1 MRTGVRRWAGWLTR
15 IGVSGGLLLWL
26 FSRFGLKGILTSF
39 QDLSMSV
46 WVVASLMYLA
56 AQILSSIR
64 WWILADT
71 LAFPGRWRTYLG
83 FYFVGMYF
91 NLFLPTSLGGDVL
104 KVHFLSREEGR
115 RFFAA
120 YSVVGDRLFG
130 LIAMLLLGAVAVQLK
145 PDLLPGHFVTILSL
159 GGVFIVCGLIG
170 LPFFYR
176 VLKSVWPRIS
186 QQLTG
191 LLVLWQKPRMLG
203 VVLCLSFCLQ
213 ALGMGAV
220 ALLGVGIGIEIPL
233 AFYFASLPLVTIAT
247 LIPISFSGIGVREGA
262 FVYFLGLKGIQPE
275 PALCLG
281 LLFFSVQVAISL
293 LGGLAY
299 ALGLHRRPLTP
310 QPGMTK

>member
-1 MRTGVRRWAGWLTR
+1 VRTGVRRWAGWLTR
-15 IGVSGGLLLWL
+15 IGVSGGVLLWL
-26 FSRFGLKGILTSF
+26 FCRFDLKGILASF
-39 QDLSMSV
+39 QGLSMSV
-46 WVVASLMYLA
+46 WAVACLMYLA

-64 WWILADT
+64 WWILSDS

-115 RFFAA
+115 RFLAA

-130 LIAMLLLGAVAVQLK
+130 LIAMLFLGAAAVQLK
-145 PDLLPGHFVTILSL
+145 PDVLPGHFVIFLSL
-159 GGVFIVCGLIG
+159 GGLVILCGLVG
-170 LPFFYR
+170 LPFLHRF
-176 VLKSVWPRIS
+176 LKLWPRIS
-186 QQLTG
+186 QHLTG
-191 LLVLWQKPRMLG
+191 LLALWQRPRMIV
-203 VVLCLSFCLQ
+203 VVLGLSFCLQ

-220 ALLGVGIGIEIPL
+220 ALLGAGIGIEIPL
-233 AFYFASLPLVTIAT
+233 TFYFASLPLVTIAT

-262 FVYFLGLKGIQPE
+262 FVYFLGFKGIQPE

-281 LLFFSVQVAISL
+281 LLFFSVQVATSL

-299 ALGLHRRPLTP
+299 ASGFHRQPLTP
-310 QPGMTK
+310 QPGTSK

>member
-1 MRTGVRRWAGWLTR
+1 VRPGVRRWAGWLAR
-15 IGVSGGLLLWL
+15 IVVSGGLLLWL
-26 FSRFGLKGILTSF
+26 FCRFDLKGIVASF
-39 QDLSMSV
+39 QDLSMSI
-46 WVVASLMYLA
+46 WVIACLMYLV

-115 RFFAA
+115 RFLAA

-130 LIAMLLLGAVAVQLK
+130 LIAMMLLGATAVQFE
-145 PDLLPGHFVTILSL
+145 PDVLPRYFVIFLSL
-159 GGVFIVCGLIG
+159 GGVVILCGLVG
-170 LPFFYR
+170 LPFLHR
-176 VLKSVWPRIS
+176 ALESLWPRIS
-186 QQLTG
+186 QHLTG
-191 LLVLWQKPRMLG
+191 LPDLWQRPRMMV
-203 VVLCLSFCLQ
+203 VVLGLSFCLQ

-220 ALLGVGIGIEIPL
+220 AVLGVGIGLKIPS
-233 AFYFASLPLVTIAT
+233 AFYFASVPLVTIAT

-281 LLFFSVQVAISL
+281 LLFFSVQVATSL

-299 ALGLHRRPLTP
+299 AFGFHRRPLTP
-310 QPGMTK
+310 QPGIIK

>member
-1 MRTGVRRWAGWLTR
+1 M
-15 IGVSGGLLLWL
+15 
-26 FSRFGLKGILTSF
+26 F
-39 QDLSMSV
+39 V

-64 WWILADT
+64 WWILSDT
-71 LAFPGRWRTYLG
+71 LAFPGQWRTYLG
-83 FYFVGMYF
+83 FYFIGMYF
-91 NLFLPTSLGGDVL
+91 NLFLPTSLGGDVI

-115 RFFAA
+115 RFLAA
-120 YSVVGDRLFG
+120 FSVVGDRLFG
-130 LIAMLLLGAVAVQLK
+130 LIAMLLLGAAAVRLK
-145 PDLLPGHFVTILSL
+145 PDVLPGHFAIFLSL
-159 GGVFIVCGLIG
+159 GGIVILCGLVGMPFFHRVFKGLWPGISQHLIG
-170 LPFFYR
+170 L
-176 VLKSVWPRIS
+176 LA
-186 QQLTG
+186 
-191 LLVLWQKPRMLG
+191 LWQRPRMIIVLLG
-203 VVLCLSFCLQ
+203 LSFCLQ

-220 ALLGVGIGIEIPL
+220 AVLGAGLGIEIPL

-299 ALGLHRRPLTP
+299 ALGFHRRPLTP

>member
-1 MRTGVRRWAGWLTR
+1 VRRWAGWLTR

-26 FSRFGLKGILTSF
+26 FCRFDLKGIVASF
-39 QDLSMSV
+39 QDLSMSI
-46 WVVASLMYLA
+46 WVIACLMYLV

-115 RFFAA
+115 RFLAA

-130 LIAMLLLGAVAVQLK
+130 LVAMMLLGAAAVQFE
-145 PDLLPGHFVTILSL
+145 PDVLPGHFVIFLSL
-159 GGVFIVCGLIG
+159 GGVVILCGLVG
-170 LPFFYR
+170 LPFLHR
-176 VLKSVWPRIS
+176 VLESLWPRIS
-186 QQLTG
+186 QHFTG
-191 LLVLWQKPRMLG
+191 LLTLWQRPRMMVAVLG
-203 VVLCLSFCLQ
+203 LSFCLQ

-220 ALLGVGIGIEIPL
+220 ALLGVGIGIKVPL
-233 AFYFASLPLVTIAT
+233 AFYFASVPLVTIAT

-281 LLFFSVQVAISL
+281 LLFFSVQVATSL

>member
-1 MRTGVRRWAGWLTR
+1 
-15 IGVSGGLLLWL
+15 
-26 FSRFGLKGILTSF
+26 
-39 QDLSMSV
+39 MSV

-56 AQILSSIR
+56 AQIVSSIR
-64 WWILADT
+64 WWILADS
-71 LAFPGRWRTYLG
+71 LAFPGRWRSYLV

-91 NLFLPTSLGGDVL
+91 NLFLPTSLGGDVV

-115 RFFAA
+115 RFFAV

-130 LIAMLLLGAVAVQLK
+130 LSAMLLLGTAAVQLR
-145 PDLLPGHFVTILSL
+145 PDLLPAHFVVILSL
-159 GGVFIVCGLIG
+159 GGVVILCGLIG
-170 LPFFYR
+170 LPLFHR
-176 VLKSVWPRIS
+176 ALKGLWPRIS
-186 QQLTG
+186 QRLTG
-191 LLVLWQKPRMLG
+191 VLVLWQRPRVIG
-203 VVLCLSFCLQ
+203 VVLGLSFCLQ

-220 ALLGVGIGIEIPL
+220 ALLGIGLGIEIPL

-281 LLFFSVQVAISL
+281 LLFFSVQVATSL

-299 ALGLHRRPLTP
+299 ALGFHRRPLTP
-310 QPGMTK
+310 QTGMTK

>member
-1 MRTGVRRWAGWLTR
+1 VRGRVRRWAGWLTR
-15 IGVSGGLLLWL
+15 IGVSGGLLFWL
-26 FSRFGLKGILTSF
+26 FSRLDLKGIVASF
-39 QDLSMSV
+39 QDLSVSV
-46 WVVASLMYLA
+46 WVVASVMYLG

-64 WWILADT
+64 WWVLGNN
-71 LAFPGRWRTYLG
+71 LAFPGRWRTYLV

-115 RFFAA
+115 RVLAA
-120 YSVVGDRLFG
+120 YSVVGDRLCG
-130 LIAMLLLGAVAVQLK
+130 LIAMLLLGAAAVQLK
-145 PDLLPGHFVTILSL
+145 PDLLPGHFVMILSL
-159 GGVFIVCGLIG
+159 GGLVIVCGLIG
-170 LPFFYR
+170 LPFFHR
-176 VLKSVWPRIS
+176 ALRSLWPRIS
-186 QQLTG
+186 QHMTG
-191 LLVLWQKPRMLG
+191 LLVLWQRPRMIA
-203 VVLCLSFCLQ
+203 VVLGLSFCLQ

-281 LLFFSVQVAISL
+281 LLFFSVQVASSL

-299 ALGLHRRPLTP
+299 AMGFHRGPLTP
-310 QPGMTK
+310 RPGVTK

>member
-26 FSRFGLKGILTSF
+26 FCRFDLKGIVASF
-39 QDLSMSV
+39 QDLSMSI
-46 WVVASLMYLA
+46 WVIACLMYLV

-115 RFFAA
+115 RFLAA

-130 LIAMLLLGAVAVQLK
+130 LVAMMLLGAAAVQFE
-145 PDLLPGHFVTILSL
+145 PDVLPGHFVIFLSL
-159 GGVFIVCGLIG
+159 GGVVILCGLVG
-170 LPFFYR
+170 LPFLHR
-176 VLKSVWPRIS
+176 VLESLWPRIS
-186 QQLTG
+186 QHFTG
-191 LLVLWQKPRMLG
+191 LLTLWQRPRMMVAVLG
-203 VVLCLSFCLQ
+203 LSFCLQ

-220 ALLGVGIGIEIPL
+220 ALLGVGIGIKVPL
-233 AFYFASLPLVTIAT
+233 AFYFASVPLVTIAT

-281 LLFFSVQVAISL
+281 LLFFSVQVATSL